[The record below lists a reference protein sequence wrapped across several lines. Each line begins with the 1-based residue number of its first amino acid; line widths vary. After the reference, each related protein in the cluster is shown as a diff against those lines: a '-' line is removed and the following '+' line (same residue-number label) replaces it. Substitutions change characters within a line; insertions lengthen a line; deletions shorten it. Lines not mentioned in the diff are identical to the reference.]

1 MDERFRVDS
10 SASSEL
16 AEQPMDMDRPEQWVW
31 CPDDALVCVPG
42 VIVAQGA
49 DANTLIVHTEDGEER
64 QLDIDEALPVCMD
77 LSRRVSDVAELFLQR
92 PEAPPDQ
99 ADAIT
104 ARLHGNL
111 TGRNETQAQAL
122 EHALLYTL
130 RTRYRDEQ
138 IYTECG
144 ASVLLSMNPKRPV
157 PLYTPDRIRAYRH
170 RQTLHELPPHLF
182 GLAEDAMRALHESGD
197 DQAIVLLGESGS
209 GKSEAAKLVLQYLCH
224 HEQSR
229 GSIRTKSRSNASEGS
244 AASSSSSISVHIPV
258 EEQILHAVA
267 VLEAFGHVRLGSNAN
282 ASRVAKLTSVD
293 YDTHGRLLAGS
304 VTTYGLEKARVVQ
317 TKERNFHIFHYL
329 LAEAS
334 VNPTLCDILDLP
346 DTVLANTSPFAFA
359 PGEIRQSDAAKY
371 ADVVASL
378 AALRVPSHHVQ
389 NMMKV
394 LAVILHLGNVVF
406 VPATA
411 HDTSENAS
419 CVVLDASSQSLLRAA
434 SLLEVEASVLDHYF
448 RTRKM
453 VTSNHQ
459 SSLKIVSVSQAARAR
474 DTFCR
479 NLYEALFNAV
489 VYRMNA
495 SLRSKVERYEK
506 SNIMVEN
513 RGIHVLDGFG
523 FDMVADPSSSSATSS
538 SSLLDDTMLL
548 VHVQG
553 LETLHAHYW
562 AEKARSFYLSRVFE
576 SPAAASPLDPSKY
589 VRLYEAAPAG
599 IYVVLNEH
607 MASKTKQA
615 HDAHFVNK
623 LLVANENIG
632 NPSLQPV
639 LPSSTNKKNYK
650 LQFLVHHSAGSI
662 IYEAEDMARRNNK
675 SVSSTAAAILKSSRN
690 SFVKGLV
697 DRYGNSPTHAASASA
712 AHVRIAVN
720 FSAIKANQPD
730 TNSVATDLLQQAS
743 ALFDGLSGMGQHFV
757 VCVNPAQS
765 AAIDVDARYVLR
777 QLRSFQV
784 LALMHASQRNLSV
797 QMTPPHFFARYR
809 HLCGHRNTL
818 ESLVRSLT
826 AIGVLEDLTW
836 RVDNN
841 QVWLTLHQR
850 KKLEKVREVCLN
862 ANATMLQRNL
872 QRGVYRKLC
881 LRRRHGLQSLRD
893 AMHTRDRAGIQQGL
907 AFAKTWVD
915 PNAQVRLLVSAT
927 AMLHQIEEESYLVSL
942 LDDALRMD
950 VKIVLQFALHT
961 VTTLSPSWKPEMLKS
976 ASTRLRHKTTMDN
989 AMTALRQAMLSSTA
1003 DPSRLMALLSEQE
1016 SRGSDERQVATMV
1029 MIRALET
1036 RKVKD
1041 AVLIGLPT
1049 KGASATEWTQG
1060 IARAIEFGLGDALL
1074 DMMAASWD
1082 AWACLREQGSTGD
1095 VSAVEAVL
1103 EKAVAKQSVT
1113 TIEACLGILL
1123 EAGFPPSPLQ
1133 DAAAQLLEKV
1143 LLKPSL
1149 ERSQAIELIDFA
1161 IEAGHPQL
1169 LAAALKRC
1177 KAVGMASWDANVK
1190 RATQAQ
1196 AALANATAFAPSDDD
1211 AWRRLVAKDLDGV
1224 RATASADSP
1233 VQAIVA
1239 ALDARA
1245 AAVAAIHDLPPE
1257 AQLEQAAQLGV
1268 LPQFA
1273 SVAKDLFQRLDAAR
1287 NVEALMHWTTFLAF
1301 RLDHGQ
1307 EVRQD
1312 MLTLLASQTQLV
1324 TSLGA
1329 TNAHAALDAAASI
1342 TKRLQRALT
1351 NRSKLEKLLKAPVNA
1366 RALAKGID
1374 EASDAGVDA
1383 VLLSAAQDVL
1393 RKLSVAATDETVDET
1408 PSSSIVDAS
1417 TNGAPLEMATYP
1429 GLRVLRDENPP
1440 PFQWEYRV
1448 LDQPVLASIPAH
1460 HSVYIHRC
1468 ILGYMRDRVMSFRE
1482 MLAQSIL
1489 QIGLA
1494 HTHLVDEIFA
1504 QLVKQLTN
1512 NPRRESVRRGWDLL
1526 GLCLTCFR
1534 PSSSLHPYLVAFLSK
1549 DVASSTSRRRLG
1561 TTTTD
1566 SDDDQYVDDEPRM
1579 VQDDDTPLDQRLALM
1594 KARGVAQYCL
1604 ARLEGDSAAEGFLP
1618 SLGELQSF
1626 ELRSP
1631 FVASI
1636 ELLDGTLLTTN
1647 FPVSP
1652 ELSVMNVV
1660 QVCAHFLHL
1669 SEDLSRLLGLALLS
1683 DDAPTATWCHPLAY
1697 LCDVYYDPI
1706 RHRRRPARL
1715 RFVLKVRLL
1724 PPLALVEDD
1733 LFRRLLYLQ
1742 AMDDIVTA
1750 SALPYTHA
1758 ETLVRLAAY
1767 AMLIDTSPDLTPSS
1781 EDEVLD
1787 MNVYDYLPPAWH
1799 VEKTEDEW
1807 AELIFAH
1814 LSRFA
1819 AELSLAEWQDRFMDE
1834 VTKHRLYGSH
1844 FFTIDRVA
1852 SSKSSALTNVF
1863 DLVGDASCRVGV
1875 NGHGIHFLKAETV
1888 VMSWEHADV
1897 ASVSGNGDKIAVQ
1910 TTQAT
1915 LVGLCVEADALRQ
1928 LLHDYAQWTA
1938 KPTLLRASS
1947 RVPYLGA

>member
-1 MDERFRVDS
+1 MEERFRVDS
-10 SASSEL
+10 SASSES
-16 AEQPMDMDRPEQWVW
+16 AEQTMYMERPEQWVW

-49 DANTLIVHTEDGEER
+49 EANTLIVHTEDGEER

-77 LSRRVSDVAELFLQR
+77 LSLRVSDVAELFLQR
-92 PEAPPDQ
+92 PETPPDH
-99 ADAIT
+99 ADAIS
-104 ARLHGNL
+104 ARLLGNL

-244 AASSSSSISVHIPV
+244 ASASSSSSSISVHIPV

-267 VLEAFGHVRLGSNAN
+267 VLEAFGHVQLASNAN
-282 ASRVAKLTSVD
+282 ASRVVKLTSVD
-293 YDTHGRLLAGS
+293 YDSHGRLLAGS
-304 VTTYGLEKARVVQ
+304 VSTYGLEKARVVQ

-334 VNPTLCDILDLP
+334 VNPTLSDILDLQ
-346 DTVLANTSPFAFA
+346 DTVLAATSPFTFA
-359 PGEIRQSDAAKY
+359 AGDIRPSDAIKY
-371 ADVVASL
+371 QDVVSSL

-406 VPATA
+406 VPSTP

-419 CVVLDASSQSLLRAA
+419 CVVLESSSPSLIRAA

-489 VYRMNA
+489 VFRMNA

-523 FDMVADPSSSSATSS
+523 FEMVADPSSSSSS
-538 SSLLDDTMLL
+538 SSSPSSLIDDTMLL

-576 SPAAASPLDPSKY
+576 SPASTSPLDPTKY
-589 VRLYEAAPAG
+589 VRLYEGTPAG

-607 MASKTKQA
+607 MASKAKQA

-662 IYEAEDMARRNNK
+662 IYEADDMARRNNK

-697 DRYGNSPTHAASASA
+697 DRYGNSPTHAAAASASA
-712 AHVRIAVN
+712 GHVRIAVN
-720 FSAIKANQPD
+720 FNAIKANQPD
-730 TNSVATDLLQQAS
+730 TNSVATDLMQQAT
-743 ALFDGLSGMGQHFV
+743 ALFDGLSSMGQHFV

-765 AAIDVDARYVLR
+765 AAIEVDARYVLR

-836 RVDNN
+836 RIDNN

-881 LRRRHGLQSLRD
+881 LRRRSGLLSLRD
-893 AMHTRDRAGIQQGL
+893 AMAARDRHGIQQSL
-907 AFAKTWVD
+907 AFAKTWVEAT
-915 PNAQVRLLVSAT
+915 AQVRILVAAT

-942 LDDALRMD
+942 LEDALRMD

-961 VTTLSPSWKPEMLKS
+961 VATLSPSWKPEMLKT
-976 ASTRLRHKTTMDN
+976 AHARLRHKTAMDN

-1016 SRGSDERQVATMV
+1016 GRGSDERQLATMV

-1036 RKVKD
+1036 KKVKD
-1041 AVLIGLPT
+1041 AVLPA
-1049 KGASATEWTQG
+1049 KGSSATAAEWNQC
-1060 IARAIEFGLGDALL
+1060 IARAIEFGLGDDLL

-1082 AWACLREQGSTGD
+1082 AWACLREQGSRGD
-1095 VSAVEAVL
+1095 VTAVEAVL
-1103 EKAVAKQSVT
+1103 EKAVAKESVT
-1113 TIEACLGILL
+1113 TIDACMGILK
-1123 EAGFPPSPLQ
+1123 EAGCPPSPLL

-1143 LLKPSL
+1143 ILKPSL

-1161 IEAGHPQL
+1161 IEAGHLKL

-1190 RATQAQ
+1190 RATQAH
-1196 AALANATAFAPSDDD
+1196 AALATTASAPNDDD
-1211 AWRRLVAKDLDGV
+1211 AWRRLVAKDFDGV
-1224 RATASADSP
+1224 RASPDSP
-1233 VQAIVA
+1233 AHAIVS

-1245 AAVAAIHDLPPE
+1245 AAIAALHDLPAE
-1257 AQLEQAAQLGV
+1257 TQLERAAQLGV

-1273 SVAKDLFQRLDAAR
+1273 SVAKDFFQRLDAAR
-1287 NVEALMHWTTFLAF
+1287 NVEALLHWTTFLAF
-1301 RLDHGQ
+1301 RLDHGH

-1329 TNAHAALDAAASI
+1329 NNAHAALDAAASI

-1383 VLLSAAQDVL
+1383 ALLSAAHDVL
-1393 RKLSVAATDETVDET
+1393 RKLSVAAADETIDET

-1417 TNGAPLEMATYP
+1417 HGIAPLEMALYP
-1429 GLRVLRDENPP
+1429 GLRVRRDENPP
-1440 PFQWEYRV
+1440 PFVWEYRV
-1448 LDQPVLASIPAH
+1448 LDQPVLSGVPAH

-1489 QIGLA
+1489 QVGLA
-1494 HTHLVDEIFA
+1494 HQYLVDEIFA
-1504 QLVKQLTN
+1504 QLVKQLSN

-1549 DVASSTSRRRLG
+1549 DNVSSTTSRRRLE

-1566 SDDDQYVDDEPRM
+1566 SDDDHDVDDEPSE
-1579 VQDDDTPLDQRLALM
+1579 VHDNETPLDQRLALL

-1618 SLGELQSF
+1618 SLGELQAF

-1660 QVCAHFLHL
+1660 QVCAHFC
-1669 SEDLSRLLGLALLS
+1669 
-1683 DDAPTATWCHPLAY
+1683 T
-1697 LCDVYYDPI
+1697 
-1706 RHRRRPARL
+1706 
-1715 RFVLKVRLL
+1715 
-1724 PPLALVEDD
+1724 
-1733 LFRRLLYLQ
+1733 
-1742 AMDDIVTA
+1742 
-1750 SALPYTHA
+1750 
-1758 ETLVRLAAY
+1758 
-1767 AMLIDTSPDLTPSS
+1767 
-1781 EDEVLD
+1781 
-1787 MNVYDYLPPAWH
+1787 
-1799 VEKTEDEW
+1799 
-1807 AELIFAH
+1807 
-1814 LSRFA
+1814 
-1819 AELSLAEWQDRFMDE
+1819 
-1834 VTKHRLYGSH
+1834 
-1844 FFTIDRVA
+1844 
-1852 SSKSSALTNVF
+1852 
-1863 DLVGDASCRVGV
+1863 
-1875 NGHGIHFLKAETV
+1875 
-1888 VMSWEHADV
+1888 
-1897 ASVSGNGDKIAVQ
+1897 
-1910 TTQAT
+1910 
-1915 LVGLCVEADALRQ
+1915 
-1928 LLHDYAQWTA
+1928 
-1938 KPTLLRASS
+1938 
-1947 RVPYLGA
+1947 